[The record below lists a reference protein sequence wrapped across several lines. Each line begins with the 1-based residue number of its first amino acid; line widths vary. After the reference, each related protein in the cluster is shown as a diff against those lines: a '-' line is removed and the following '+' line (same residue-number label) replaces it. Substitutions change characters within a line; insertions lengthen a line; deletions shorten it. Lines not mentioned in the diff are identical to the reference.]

1 LADLIKACC
10 SYSEY
15 SEEDVKFLSS
25 QVGDDDGTELGF
37 AVPPSKVG
45 EDVCGYCV
53 GLLLG
58 KLLGADVNGAWL
70 GFPLG
75 CPEGCALGSVVG

>member
-1 LADLIKACC
+1 M
-10 SYSEY
+10 
-15 SEEDVKFLSS
+15 KFLSS

-45 EDVCGYCV
+45 GDVCGGFV
-53 GLLLG
+53 GLPLGWLLG
-58 KLLGADVNGAWL
+58 VDVNGASL